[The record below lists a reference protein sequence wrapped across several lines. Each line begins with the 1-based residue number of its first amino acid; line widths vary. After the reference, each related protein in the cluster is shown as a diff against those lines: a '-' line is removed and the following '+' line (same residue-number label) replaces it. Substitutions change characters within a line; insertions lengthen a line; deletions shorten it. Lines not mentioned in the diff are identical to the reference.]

1 MTQYAKGFVADLI
14 AGRLSEAETQSVQRR
29 DKDLER
35 FRIVLQA
42 EQERLGWE
50 DRILVCLQEH
60 LYVVEK
66 ADGSRVTRCD
76 CGQEFGDY
84 RVNWKDSAL
93 VHQRDPRDGRVYR
106 GPRAADPEWMVLREF
121 YCPGCAAQLDVE
133 MVPRGYPF
141 VQNFVPDLEEARKEE
156 RS

>member
-1 MTQYAKGFVADLI
+1 MTEYAKRFVADLI
-14 AGRLSEAETQSVQRR
+14 AGRLSEAEAQSVQRR

-35 FRIVLQA
+35 FRIVLEV

-50 DRILVCLQEH
+50 DRILICLQEH

-66 ADGSRVTRCD
+66 ADRSRVTRCD

-141 VQNFVPDLEEARKEE
+141 VHNFVPDLE
-156 RS
+156 